1 MEKKK
6 ELLKRLKQIKEAQHS
21 LYTKRAKW
29 DEPTAEELQLE
40 SFEDEVIKEIN
51 KLNVSDFKKELPVE
65 LILEAKV
72 NELVSYLNNN
82 LYSEIRRL
90 RFEVKMLKKELSK
103 LTTK

>member
-1 MEKKK
+1 ME
-6 ELLKRLKQIKEAQHS
+6 RLE
-21 LYTKRAKW
+21 R
-29 DEPTAEELQLE
+29 
-40 SFEDEVIKEIN
+40 IN

>member
-1 MEKKK
+1 ME
-6 ELLKRLKQIKEAQHS
+6 RLEK
-21 LYTKRAKW
+21 
-29 DEPTAEELQLE
+29 
-40 SFEDEVIKEIN
+40 IN

-65 LILEAKV
+65 LIFEAKV

-90 RFEVKMLKKELSK
+90 RLEVKMLKKELSK

>member
-1 MEKKK
+1 M
-6 ELLKRLKQIKEAQHS
+6 KRLE
-21 LYTKRAKW
+21 R
-29 DEPTAEELQLE
+29 
-40 SFEDEVIKEIN
+40 IN

>member
-1 MEKKK
+1 ME
-6 ELLKRLKQIKEAQHS
+6 RLE
-21 LYTKRAKW
+21 R
-29 DEPTAEELQLE
+29 
-40 SFEDEVIKEIN
+40 IN

-65 LILEAKV
+65 LIFEAKV

>member
-1 MEKKK
+1 ME
-6 ELLKRLKQIKEAQHS
+6 RLEK
-21 LYTKRAKW
+21 
-29 DEPTAEELQLE
+29 
-40 SFEDEVIKEIN
+40 IN

-65 LILEAKV
+65 LIFEAKV